1 MADKNDQIFQLSLTE
16 IAFIL
21 VFILMF
27 LLGSMVAWG
36 HQENQRLLERLRSY
50 VGIEQKQADLKKAE
64 QFLEDKLVSKN
75 IDNPQ
80 EVIKNL
86 VDSVRSQNEIIRLKK
101 QLVDQEA
108 KITALSELQKAID
121 EAAKGQGD
129 GALVQQ
135 RIEQALALTKTIKEQ
150 LQEKLEKTDEKALS
164 EDPDYIAKA
173 AKQQLAD
180 KAKIDQT
187 FTNDPLLAALAG
199 DSPGQK
205 LESLIKEYREVAV
218 LKKEGADPVM
228 VRKENTDLKGQIQF
242 LKNKL
247 EAKGGLDYP
256 PCWADE
262 QGKIQ
267 YLFSVELHEHELNVA
282 RAWPDTR
289 EADAHAL
296 PNIQSVMAAASSD
309 YPRFLDAVKPISD
322 LSRKLNCRH
331 YVRIKNLIP
340 DAVTSD
346 RRRLSIEDYFY
357 KVEVRR

>member
-27 LLGSMVAWG
+27 LLGSMVVWG
-36 HQENQRLLERLRSY
+36 HQENQRLLEQLRSY
-50 VGIEQKQADLKKAE
+50 AEIEQKQADLEKAS
-64 QFLEDKLVSKN
+64 QLLENKLVSKN
-75 IDNPQ
+75 ISNPK
-80 EVIKNL
+80 EVIKSL
-86 VDSVRSQNEIIRLKK
+86 VDSVRSQDEIVRLKK

-121 EAAKGQGD
+121 ESAKGQGD
-129 GALVQQ
+129 GALAQQ
-135 RIEQALALTKTIKEQ
+135 RIEQALALAKAIKEQ
-150 LQEKLEKTDEKALS
+150 LQEKLEKTDEKALF
-164 EDPDYIAKA
+164 EDLDYVAKA

-180 KAKIDQT
+180 KAKIDET
-187 FTNDPLLAALAG
+187 FTDDPLFAALAG
-199 DSPGQK
+199 DAPAQK
-205 LESLIKEYREVAV
+205 FESLTKEYREVEA
-218 LKKEGADPVM
+218 LKKEGSDPVV

-242 LKNKL
+242 LKNRL

-282 RAWPDTR
+282 RAWPDNR
-289 EADAHAL
+289 EADAQAL
-296 PNIQSVMAAASSD
+296 PNIQSVMAVASSD

-331 YVRIKNLIP
+331 YVRIRNLIP

>member
-27 LLGSMVAWG
+27 LLGSMVVWG
-36 HQENQRLLERLRSY
+36 QQENQRLLDQLKAYS
-50 VGIEQKQADLKKAE
+50 GMEQKQADLEKAS
-64 QFLEDKLVSKN
+64 QLLEKSLSGKN
-75 IDNPQ
+75 IDNP
-80 EVIKNL
+80 EDVIKSL
-86 VDSVRSQNEIIRLKK
+86 VDSARTKEEIVRLKK
-101 QLVDQEA
+101 QIVDQEA

-135 RIEQALALTKTIKEQ
+135 RIEQALALTKEIKEQ
-150 LQEKLEKTDEKALS
+150 LQKKLEKADEKSLI
-164 EDPDYIAKA
+164 EDPEYVAKTA
-173 AKQQLAD
+173 IQQLSD
-180 KAKIDQT
+180 KAKIDDA

-199 DSPGQK
+199 DAPGQK
-205 LESLIKEYREVAV
+205 LESLIKEYREIDA
-218 LKKEGADPVM
+218 LKKEGSDPVV
-228 VRKENTDLKGQIQF
+228 VRKENSDLKGQIQF

-247 EAKGGLDYP
+247 EAKGGLDFP

-267 YLFSVELHEHELNVA
+267 YLLNVELQEDVLNIS
-282 RAWPDTR
+282 RAWPDSR
-289 EADAHAL
+289 ETDAQAL
-296 PNIQSVMAAASSD
+296 PNINAVMAVASPD
-309 YPRFLDAVKPISD
+309 YPRFLKAVKPISD

-331 YVRIKNLIP
+331 YVRIKNMIP

-357 KVEVRR
+357 KIEVRR